1 MNNEQNWQFYFKK
14 ENFITFTE
22 LMNRWC
28 CVGSYHQTPWY
39 FLPWRTYL
47 LKMLWTNF
55 YFRRK
60 AAVSDRSWPQQGWYT
75 LLWEQFYDRAK
86 YYTAV
91 HIPFTLLLNWRENY
105 GVHSNMKQ
113 SIMLPF
119 RLFLLFR
126 WAKEKTVEWTWAKCF
141 TAIYIVFTH
150 LKNFR
155 EIYRETAI
163 NIVLLI
169 SPK

>member
-1 MNNEQNWQFYFKK
+1 MLCICRILPPDSVVIFTMANI
-14 ENFITFTE
+14 FIK
-22 LMNRWC
+22 NA
-28 CVGSYHQTPWY
+28 
-39 FLPWRTYL
+39 
-47 LKMLWTNF
+47 WTNF

-91 HIPFTLLLNWRENY
+91 HIAFTLLLSWRENS
-105 GVHSNMKQ
+105 GVHSNMEH
-113 SIMLPF
+113 SIML
-119 RLFLLFR
+119 LFISLLLFR
-126 WAKEKTVEWTWAKCF
+126 WASEQTVEWTWAKCY
-141 TAIYIVFTH
+141 TAIYFVFTH

-155 EIYRETAI
+155 VIYRETAI